1 MLIVVRDG
9 EFAKETGLARG
20 YEKLDEEGRRGLG
33 GGVRESKED

>member
-9 EFAKETGLARG
+9 EFARG

-33 GGVRESKED
+33 GGVGESKED